1 MKRLRLAA
9 ERWTQLPLFAG
20 GFALLLLIAGL
31 AIIFQSARSYRT
43 EQEGSTRVQAE
54 ILSASVV
61 AALDFSDRQVAQ
73 EVVNALR
80 ANPEIREAMVFDRG
94 GRLFAGFSRDNVGG
108 SGVIKVVVSVAN
120 DGGRLGTV
128 RLVRAEE
135 PVARRVARYSLIGL
149 FVVMAALIAGILGLA
164 ANALRRANRQLG
176 ERAAALGQMN
186 EALTVQIAER
196 EKAEEQLRQAQKMQ
210 ALGQLTGGIA
220 HDFNNLLTV
229 IQGSADLLQR
239 PGLDEVKRMRFAGA
253 IAQTAARAASL
264 TSQLLAFA
272 RRQPL
277 KPEVM
282 DVNERIAS
290 MSEIFERSLGTGVSV
305 VTEFEADGC
314 IVEADPAQLE
324 SAILNVAVNARDAM
338 PSGGTLT
345 IRTYTGRLN
354 EVRKAV
360 AIAVSDTGGGM
371 DPEIVSR
378 VFEPFFTTKGVG
390 KGTGLG
396 LSQVY
401 GFASQSG
408 GDVTIDSAPGKGT
421 TVTILLPCSERKLGR
436 QQLRQAHATSPP
448 TRRRLLVVDDNEEV
462 GAFAETLLGELGHD
476 VARASSAQEA
486 LKLAAAGHFDLVFT
500 DVVMP
505 EMSGIEL
512 ALELRRRGLNAAIV
526 LTTGYS
532 DRIAET
538 GSEGF
543 PVITKPYRLE
553 TLADTI
559 ERALREEVL
568 TAAESAGRSATK
580 CLRLPR
586 DLAE

>member
-31 AIIFQSARSYRT
+31 AIIVQSARSYRA
-43 EQEGSTRVQAE
+43 ELKGSTRVQAE
-54 ILSASVV
+54 ILGASVV

-73 EVVNALR
+73 EAVNALR
-80 ANPEIREAMVFDRG
+80 ANPEIREALLFDRKR
-94 GRLFAGFSRDNVGG
+94 RLFAGFTRNDLAGG
-108 SGVIKVVVSVAN
+108 SGVISVEVPVSN

-135 PVARRVARYSLIGL
+135 PVARRAARYSLIGL

-164 ANALRRANRQLG
+164 ANALRRANGQLG
-176 ERAAALGQMN
+176 ERAAALSEVN

-196 EKAEEQLRQAQKMQ
+196 EKAEDQLRQAQKMQ

-229 IQGSADLLQR
+229 IQGSADILQR
-239 PGLDEVKRMRFAGA
+239 PGLDEAKRLRFAGA
-253 IAQTAARAASL
+253 IAQTALRAASL

-277 KPEVM
+277 KPELM
-282 DVNERIAS
+282 DVNECIAS
-290 MSEIFERSLGTGVSV
+290 MSDMFERSLGTGVSV
-305 VTEFEADGC
+305 VTELKTEGC

-345 IRTYTGRLN
+345 IRTFVGRLN
-354 EVRKAV
+354 EDRKAV
-360 AIAVSDTGGGM
+360 AIAVSDTGEGM
-371 DPEIVSR
+371 DAETAAR

-408 GDVTIDSAPGKGT
+408 GDVTIGSTPGEGT
-421 TVTILLPCSERKLGR
+421 TVTILLPCSEKKLER
-436 QQLRQAHATSPP
+436 QELRRASATKAGAS
-448 TRRRLLVVDDNEEV
+448 RRLLVVDDNEEV
-462 GAFAETLLGELGHD
+462 GAFAETLLAELGHD
-476 VARASSAQEA
+476 VARAHSAEEA
-486 LKLAAAGHFDLVFT
+486 LKLAAAEHFDLVFT

-505 EMSGIEL
+505 GMSGIEL
-512 ALELRRRGLNAAIV
+512 ALELRRRGFDTAIV

-543 PVITKPYRLE
+543 PVVTKPYRLD

-559 ERALREEVL
+559 ERALR
-568 TAAESAGRSATK
+568 
-580 CLRLPR
+580 
-586 DLAE
+586 

>member
-31 AIIFQSARSYRT
+31 AIIFQNASSYRT
-43 EQEGSTRVQAE
+43 EQEGSTRIQAE
-54 ILSASVV
+54 ILGASVV

-73 EVVNALR
+73 EAVNALR
-80 ANPEIREAMVFDRG
+80 ANPEIREALVFDRRG
-94 GRLFAGFSRDNVGG
+94 QLFAGFARGGGAGSSR
-108 SGVIKVVVSVAN
+108 VISVEVPVAI

-128 RLVRAEE
+128 RLVRADE
-135 PVARRVARYSLIGL
+135 PVARRVARYSLISL

-176 ERAAALGQMN
+176 ERAAALGEAN

-196 EKAEEQLRQAQKMQ
+196 EKAEDQLRQAQKMQ

-229 IQGSADLLQR
+229 IQGSADILQR
-239 PGLDEVKRMRFAGA
+239 PVLDEAKRLRFAGA

-277 KPEVM
+277 RPELM

-290 MSEIFERSLGTGVSV
+290 MSEIFERSLGAGVSV
-305 VTEFEADGC
+305 ITDLKIDGC

-338 PSGGTLT
+338 PAGGTLT
-345 IRTYTGRLN
+345 IRTCLDRLN
-354 EVRKAV
+354 EDRKAV
-360 AIAVSDTGGGM
+360 AIVVSDTGDGM
-371 DPEIVSR
+371 DAEVAAR
-378 VFEPFFTTKGVG
+378 VFEPFYTTKGVG

-408 GDVTIDSAPGKGT
+408 GDVLIDSAPGKGT
-421 TVTILLPCSERKLGR
+421 TVTILLPCSGKTFER
-436 QQLRQAHATSPP
+436 QQHRKAGAMRASE
-448 TRRRLLVVDDNEEV
+448 RRRLLVVDDNEEV

-476 VARASSAQEA
+476 VVRTSSAQEA
-486 LKLAAAGHFDLVFT
+486 LKLAAAEQFDLVFT

-512 ALELRRRGLNAAIV
+512 ALELRRLGLDTAIV

-559 ERALREEVL
+559 ERAL
-568 TAAESAGRSATK
+568 
-580 CLRLPR
+580 P
-586 DLAE
+586 